1 MRGETRNERPETR
14 GAAAGRGAPPGR
26 GTRRRVVL
34 GGALFLATVFAAAGG
49 QARLRSAPHPNFE
62 AQSVWQ
68 NLNFPTALAF
78 ESDRRLL
85 FAERTTGRIRL
96 IERGVLQ
103 PDPVAVL
110 EVAGTGEQGLLGLA
124 LHPDFAANRLL
135 YVYCTSPA
143 PLRNRI
149 VRLRERDGHA
159 EDPRVILD
167 GLPAAPF
174 HNGGGLRFGPDGKL
188 YAGVGDAGDQ
198 QAPQDPAVPSGKI
211 LRMNP
216 NGSIPGDN
224 PQPGSLVYA
233 LGIRNP
239 AGLAFHPLTGRLF
252 ATDSGTDRGEEL
264 NLIVPGGNYGW
275 PKVVGAGHDAR
286 FIDPV
291 LTYRAP
297 AGFTNMA
304 FYTGL
309 RYPPAL
315 RFNLFLGEYAKGIIR
330 RVVLRYPDY
339 TQVER
344 DEVFVQAPGPVIEVA
359 DGPDGY
365 LYFSTP
371 SGIYRI
377 IYTGK

>member
-1 MRGETRNERPETR
+1 MWRTVVLGCAPVLLAASL
-14 GAAAGRGAPPGR
+14 AAAGPPR
-26 GTRRRVVL
+26 ARP
-34 GGALFLATVFAAAGG
+34 AA
-49 QARLRSAPHPNFE
+49 HPNFE
-62 AQSVWQ
+62 VQSVWQ
-68 NLNFPTALAF
+68 NLSYPSALAF
-78 ESDRRLL
+78 ESERRLL
-85 FAERTTGRIRL
+85 FTERTTGRIRL
-96 IERGVLQ
+96 IERGILQ

-110 EVAGTGEQGLLGLA
+110 EVAGAGEQGLLGLA

-135 YVYCTSPA
+135 YVYCTSPG

-159 EDPRVILD
+159 EDLRVILD

-188 YAGVGDAGDQ
+188 YVGVGDAGDH
-198 QAPQDPAVPSGKI
+198 QASQDPAVPSGKV

-233 LGIRNP
+233 LGIGNP

-252 ATDSGTDRGEEL
+252 ATDSGADRGEEL
-264 NLIVPGGNYGW
+264 NLIRPGGNYGW
-275 PKVVGAGHDAR
+275 PRVVGAGRDAR

-297 AGFTNMA
+297 AGFTTMT

-309 RYPPAL
+309 RYPPPF
-315 RFNLFLGEYAKGIIR
+315 RFNLFLGEYAAGVIR
-330 RVVLRYPDY
+330 RVVLKYPDY
-339 TQVER
+339 AQVER
-344 DEVFVQAPGPVIEVA
+344 DEVFIQSPGPVVEVA
-359 DGPDGY
+359 DGPDGH

>member
-1 MRGETRNERPETR
+1 MRRAIALGYLLLLP
-14 GAAAGRGAPPGR
+14 GVSLAAAGPVRWRPP
-26 GTRRRVVL
+26 
-34 GGALFLATVFAAAGG
+34 
-49 QARLRSAPHPNFE
+49 SHPNFE
-62 AQSVWQ
+62 VQSVWQ
-68 NLNFPTALAF
+68 NLSYPTALAF

-85 FAERTTGRIRL
+85 FTERNTGRIRL
-96 IERGVLQ
+96 IERGILQ

-110 EVAGTGEQGLLGLA
+110 EVAGAGEQGLLGLA

-135 YVYCTSPA
+135 YVYCTSPG

-159 EDPRVILD
+159 EDARVILD

-188 YAGVGDAGDQ
+188 YVGVGDAGDH
-198 QAPQDPAVPSGKI
+198 QASQDPALPSGKI

-233 LGIRNP
+233 LGISNA

-252 ATDSGTDRGEEL
+252 ATDSGADRGEEV
-264 NLIVPGGNYGW
+264 NLIRPGGNYGW
-275 PKVVGAGHDAR
+275 PKVVGAGRDAR

-297 AGFTNMA
+297 AGFTNMT
-304 FYTGL
+304 FYAGL

-315 RFNLFLGEYAKGIIR
+315 RFNLFLGEYATGVIR
-330 RVVLRYPDY
+330 RVALKYPDY

-344 DEVFVQAPGPVIEVA
+344 DEVFIHAPGPVIEVA